1 MANGG
6 MNVRQDSKNFL
17 LRGFKAAPLATVATI
32 CVIACVYMFFD
43 NRAMRAEIKEAADKQ
58 AEREERRSDKTV
70 DLVLKILRPD
80 LQEIKENVQDAKENT
95 DTVKSNAISKNKRK

>member
-1 MANGG
+1 MAEESRNQ
-6 MNVRQDSKNFL
+6 RQDSKKFL
-17 LRGFKAAPLATVATI
+17 FNGFKNAPLAMVATV

-43 NRAMRAEIKEAADKQ
+43 NRAMRKEIKEATEKQ

-95 DTVKSNAISKNKRK
+95 DSVKYNAINKNKRK